1 MRLGLGLVER
11 RPLLPRA
18 PRFWMRQSNTIKY
31 VLILIGLLEKPA
43 TAFHPKSSA
52 RPESHGRRRSPSQSS
67 TLVLARCRDNRTIR
81 RGDNGNAAECSS
93 TSPLLDASVA
103 GKFAIRT
110 CSSTACSTR
119 RRQLGQ
125 DEYSTFSALWVRARD
140 RAPTVRVEEGSC
152 LGACADA
159 PCVAIE
165 HDEYDGTVS
174 LEGMTPNEFA
184 RRVFVDVQT
193 ETDADRIWSCVEHA
207 IYVMALNDG
216 DDLEESSNF
225 V

>member
-1 MRLGLGLVER
+1 
-11 RPLLPRA
+11 
-18 PRFWMRQSNTIKY
+18 
-31 VLILIGLLEKPA
+31 
-43 TAFHPKSSA
+43 
-52 RPESHGRRRSPSQSS
+52 
-67 TLVLARCRDNRTIR
+67 
-81 RGDNGNAAECSS
+81 
-93 TSPLLDASVA
+93 
-103 GKFAIRT
+103 
-110 CSSTACSTR
+110 
-119 RRQLGQ
+119 
-125 DEYSTFSALWVRARD
+125 
-140 RAPTVRVEEGSC
+140 
-152 LGACADA
+152 
-159 PCVAIE
+159 VAIE